1 MQKSSRLAIFAL
13 IELASDPERQVSV
26 SEIGEKYRVS
36 AHHLAKV
43 MHTLGR
49 AGLVRSIR
57 GVGGGYS
64 FSGNARRVTLLD
76 VIELFEDTSG
86 DCKLADP
93 SEATHAEWV
102 LFEVMCEIDD
112 IAKATF
118 GAITLSTMLRQI
130 GRRKRPL
137 ADTAAV
143 SRQAEPK
150 KVAQSGGPSIRQI

>member
-1 MQKSSRLAIFAL
+1 MQKSSRLAIYAL
-13 IELASDPERQVSV
+13 IDLAADPERQVSV

-64 FSGNARRVTLLD
+64 FAGNAKRTTLLD
-76 VIELFEDTSG
+76 VIELFEDTGS

-93 SEATHAEWV
+93 SKATSVEWV
-102 LFEVMCEIDD
+102 LYDVMCEIDD
-112 IAKATF
+112 LSRATF
-118 GAITLSTMLRQI
+118 GSITISTMLKQMARREKAREARQS
-130 GRRKRPL
+130 
-137 ADTAAV
+137 AV
-143 SRQAEPK
+143 EA
-150 KVAQSGGPSIRQI
+150 

>member
-1 MQKSSRLAIFAL
+1 MQKSSRLAIYAL
-13 IELASDPERQVSV
+13 IELAMDPERQVSV

-49 AGLVRSIR
+49 AGLVRSSR

-64 FSGNARRVTLLD
+64 FTGNAKRTTLMD
-76 VIELFEDTSG
+76 VISLFEDTSS
-86 DCKLADP
+86 DCKLSDP
-93 SEATHAEWV
+93 NKATSAEWV

-118 GAITLSTMLRQI
+118 GAITISTMLKQI
-130 GRRKRPL
+130 ARRKKNATNR
-137 ADTAAV
+137 DDAAGLV
-143 SRQAEPK
+143 DS
-150 KVAQSGGPSIRQI
+150 VL